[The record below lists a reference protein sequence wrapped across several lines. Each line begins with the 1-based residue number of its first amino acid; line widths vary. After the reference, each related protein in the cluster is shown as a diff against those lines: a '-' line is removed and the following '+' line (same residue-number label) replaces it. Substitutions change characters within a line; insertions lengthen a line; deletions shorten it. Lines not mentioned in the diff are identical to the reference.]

1 MQDTHHLI
9 VRLTADPSA
18 EPATDAAKALLF
30 QSVRELLSNAVKHAG
45 VPHATVEVTRQ
56 AAHLQI
62 VVADHGHG
70 FAPDRIQAAA
80 AHGLGLA
87 TIRQCPRPGQ
97 PVHPAHPAGAR
108 VARAR
113 CAICRTRTHGTLAEN
128 LRT

>member
-18 EPATDAAKALLF
+18 EPATDAAKAPPF
-30 QSVRELLSNAVKHAG
+30 QSVRELLFNAVKHAG

-70 FAPDRIQAAA
+70 FAPDRIQVAA

-87 TIRQCPRPGQ
+87 S
-97 PVHPAHPAGAR
+97 
-108 VARAR
+108 
-113 CAICRTRTHGTLAEN
+113 ICQRLEYLGGTLDIASAPGRGSRFT
-128 LRT
+128 LSIPLTPG